1 MAVTALEEFLAEA
14 TPQQIVGEVQ
24 SEEIYSRLNTWV
36 SGLNDVLSRIDPAD
50 FNDEVLD
57 SLRAWLEKLIRDARK
72 VAKGVPWSS
81 GFSISVEERVVVAVD
96 FSLTQ
101 DDEIR
106 HQQRGK

>member
-1 MAVTALEEFLAEA
+1 M
-14 TPQQIVGEVQ
+14 
-24 SEEIYSRLNTWV
+24 
-36 SGLNDVLSRIDPAD
+36 LSRIDPID

-57 SLRAWLEKLIRDARK
+57 SLRAWLEKPVRDARK
-72 VAKGVPWSS
+72 VANGVPWSS
-81 GFSISVEERVVVAVD
+81 GFSISVEERVVLAAD